1 MKYSHFLEAILFL
14 SLLSLG
20 ACENPA
26 PPTAKQAAENP
37 FLVRDPN
44 YIYFKNV
51 RRFYYEERL
60 VTTDKPS
67 ERKYIYRLR
76 NISVAEDHPMIYPEI
91 IDNWFQ
97 DEAYLALRTN
107 NFPLAQ
113 PLQIIALAKGDT
125 SYISVH
131 DSSFAQQWEAAR
143 QIEKALNAGNTLL
156 VRDSKRKLV
165 PVFVQKTEQLAFRT
179 TLKDFE
185 RLTE

>member
-1 MKYSHFLEAILFL
+1 MKYSHFFVAILFL
-14 SLLSLG
+14 NLVSLE
-20 ACENPA
+20 ACENTTPSTVQPA
-26 PPTAKQAAENP
+26 VANP

-51 RRFYYEERL
+51 RRFYYEERFA
-60 VTTDKPS
+60 TADKPS
-67 ERKYIYRLR
+67 QRKYIYRLR
-76 NISVAEDHPMIYPEI
+76 NLSIVEDHPMIYLEI

-113 PLQIIALAKGDT
+113 PLQIIALTRGDT
-125 SYISVH
+125 SYIPVH
-131 DSSFAQQWEAAR
+131 DSSLAKQWEAAQ
-143 QIEKALNAGNTLL
+143 QIAKALDAGNTLL
-156 VRDSKRKLV
+156 VRDTTQKLV
-165 PVFVQKTEQLAFRT
+165 PVFVRKTEQLGFRT